1 MDYTTFQTNL
11 VKEVQRLAGEDFN
24 ITLQHMKKNNGVTLN
39 ALCIRREEETV
50 APLIYMDDFYG
61 RYQQGSPISQLAQ
74 TLVDQYRET
83 TPNTHISMKEFRDFD
98 TARKRIYCRIVNY
111 ELNDD
116 RLLDIP
122 HKRFLD
128 LAITYYYQVE
138 DSILRDAT
146 ITITNTHFSLW
157 NISMEVLHETA
168 WNNTVE
174 QLPSNL
180 QSMEEALKEML
191 GEEEQEE
198 LTELSDSQSS
208 PVPMYLLSNA
218 NRCLGAI
225 CMMYPGTLKKA
236 AEYLH
241 SNLFILPSSIHECI
255 LVPESRS
262 FPKEELENMVISINA
277 TQLEPQELLSN
288 HVYYYDLDEDSIRL

>member
-1 MDYTTFQTNL
+1 MDYTLFQTTL
-11 VKEVQRLAGEDFN
+11 AKEVQRLAGEEIN
-24 ITLQHMKKNNGVTLN
+24 ITIQHMKKNNGVTLD
-39 ALCIRREEETV
+39 ALCIRQEDETV
-50 APLIYMDDFYG
+50 APLIYLDDFYSS
-61 RYQQGSPISQLAQ
+61 YQQGASITHLAQ

-83 TPNTHISMKEFRDFD
+83 PPNTHISMKEFRDFD
-98 TARKRIYCRIVNY
+98 RAKNRIYCRIVNY

-116 RLLDIP
+116 RLFEIP

-138 DSILRDAT
+138 ESILRDAT
-146 ITITNTHFSLW
+146 ITITNAHFSFW
-157 NISMEVLHETA
+157 NISMEDLHEIA
-168 WNNTVE
+168 WKNTMV
-174 QLPSNL
+174 QFPSNL
-180 QSMEEALKEML
+180 QNMEDALKEML
-191 GEEEQEE
+191 CEEEQEE
-198 LTELSDSQSS
+198 LTELSDSQDS

-218 NRCLGAI
+218 SRCLGAI
-225 CMMYPGTLKKA
+225 CMMYPGALKEA
-236 AEYLH
+236 AEHLH

-262 FPKEELENMVISINA
+262 FPKEELEDMVISINT

>member
-1 MDYTTFQTNL
+1 MDYTLFQTTL
-11 VKEVQRLAGEDFN
+11 AKEVQRLAGEDIN
-24 ITLQHMKKNNGVTLN
+24 ITIQHMKKNNGVTLD
-39 ALCIRREEETV
+39 ALCIRQEDETV
-50 APLIYMDDFYG
+50 APLIYLDDFYS
-61 RYQQGSPISQLAQ
+61 RYQQGASITHLAQ

-83 TPNTHISMKEFRDFD
+83 PPNTHISMKEFRDFD
-98 TARKRIYCRIVNY
+98 SAKNRIYCRIVNY

-116 RLLDIP
+116 RLLEIP

-138 DSILRDAT
+138 ESILRDAT
-146 ITITNTHFSLW
+146 ITITNAHFSFW
-157 NISMEVLHETA
+157 NISMEDLHETA
-168 WNNTVE
+168 WKNTLV
-174 QLPSNL
+174 QFPSNL
-180 QSMEEALKEML
+180 QSMEDALKEML
-191 GEEEQEE
+191 CEEEQEE
-198 LTELSDSQSS
+198 LTELSDSQAS

-218 NRCLGAI
+218 SRCLGAI
-225 CMMYPGTLKKA
+225 CMMYPGALKEA
-236 AEYLH
+236 AEHLQ

-262 FPKEELENMVISINA
+262 FPKEELEDMVISINT